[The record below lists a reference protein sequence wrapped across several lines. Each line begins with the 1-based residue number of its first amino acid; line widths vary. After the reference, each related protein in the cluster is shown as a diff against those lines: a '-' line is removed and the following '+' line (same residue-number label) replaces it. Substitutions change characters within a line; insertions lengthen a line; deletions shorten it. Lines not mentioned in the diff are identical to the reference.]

1 MPQTKD
7 ERRESADAR
16 AANKRSAFEQV
27 RHLDAHGHAA
37 VKERAKLQ
45 LVQQEQKP

>member
-7 ERRESADAR
+7 ERRESAAVR
-16 AANKRSAFEQV
+16 TANKRSAFEQL
-27 RHLDAHGHAA
+27 RHLDAHRYAA

-45 LVQQEQKP
+45 LELQKQEP